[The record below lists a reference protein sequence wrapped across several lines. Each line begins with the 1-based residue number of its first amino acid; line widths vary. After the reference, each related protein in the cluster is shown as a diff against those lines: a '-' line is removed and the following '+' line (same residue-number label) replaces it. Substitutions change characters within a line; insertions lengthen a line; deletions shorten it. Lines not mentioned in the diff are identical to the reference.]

1 MPAKK
6 FKMTSDAITSA
17 AKHFLA
23 FLMPLLGFVSVS
35 ANVCVVCCREF

>member
-6 FKMTSDAITSA
+6 FETTSGAMTTG
-17 AKHFLA
+17 AKHFLP

-35 ANVCVVCCREF
+35 ANVCAV